1 MCAVRL
7 PAARA
12 RAPGHNRAVTAA
24 RSASLVPLPATR
36 TSVGAN
42 VASTF
47 GTAVL
52 LFVLAAPGAG
62 CGSNSPTAMVG
73 SGGSGQAGADGGPGG
88 PSPTETGSGG
98 SAGGAGTATGGSD
111 SGGSAVA
118 GAGGAAG
125 IAGAT
130 SSGGSAGGHAGQ
142 PAASGGAGGH
152 GGAGVCGAAPCTEGA
167 VRCSGAAPQICRRD
181 SLGCVFWD
189 TPPNQPAVC
198 SANQT
203 CDSVS
208 GMCRCNDDP
217 RCGTPPAGGDFCP
230 IVGAPTHATCNLAAD
245 GCFTVSTETPCATGL
260 VCDTSA
266 PGLVV
271 PTGTACGC
279 AQPIDDQTGQRTAL
293 LGTACTAA
301 QAAAGA
307 RVGSPID
314 RAVLICRP
322 SGTCDTWQVLVACQA
337 QQLTGGTDPVTS
349 RPACVCPRPATAG
362 HYYVDPDPAMSTFM
376 TGQPTGVQFPS
387 ACRFRTLT
395 TALAQPDVTQ
405 VIAAHESSSNVHFK
419 TLRGTPAVSN
429 CSAPNS
435 CERFPMEI
443 PAGVHVFTTDEGSFN
458 PAHYVIDVDAT
469 TTKGYALLLNDRAF
483 LQGFT
488 IDAGATNPS
497 GVNAGTR
504 VAAVVTSPIL
514 GGWAGT
520 PAAAPVTA
528 RLEQVLILANA
539 TAPAATQTALL
550 LQGQASWTASFLTI
564 AGGAGTKRGIVL
576 DHATD
581 PIAGTTAA
589 LSASHLN
596 VSVTGGTGQVAIE
609 LGSNGRDNGVA
620 GVPGPA
626 SADAGNVLTVT
637 NDVLVDGASA
647 PTPHRLNVGAAG
659 VGLHLFHGTAALAGV
674 DITGGPQGFTGV
686 QIDRSNAPRAA
697 GATLKGGSIA
707 AAGATGGVGVVVAGG
722 FATLDGAHV
731 TGADGWTGVVVRQSA
746 GSASLAG
753 DLTLTGSAAAPTI
766 IDVATPL
773 GMAAAPAGIVVG
785 LGDEQTTFDVTAPPA
800 SVALPRLTID
810 DNTLVTRYVDGLVI
824 NSGHVMAAG
833 GNVRFTGNL
842 RDGLQ
847 VLSSLALTGTDPN
860 DPAARA
866 TFVGTSF
873 SGNGRAGILLRDV
886 VPVLLDGVTV
896 SGNGQPFAGSAL
908 PAFPDGTGGID
919 VQRSQL
925 AASGG
930 AFPAV
935 IVNSTVAGNVGC
947 GITLSGG
954 GDDLVNRTTPD
965 DGVRVCGLGTGFT
978 IDGAPAGS
986 AAGRVAGAQP
996 GVRPGDVTTELPAP
1010 LGIFG
1015 GRTNVGG
1022 KVSAFI
1028 KNTHVQ
1034 NNSGV
1039 GIYVTEAR
1047 DLDPTLTADDVTDVS
1062 LQNNV
1067 VTGNLMVVAPTGF
1080 EPVAGGI
1087 YFVTSNLTSTDA
1099 TGTRAVEVSD
1109 LGCEDPQDAA
1119 VNHVVCTRVRM
1130 SSFLGNT
1137 VSCNGRAQM
1146 AFGLP
1151 QRISTSASGV
1161 SPQGDWDISSD
1172 GTIVGLDLTMRCA
1185 DAASPNTLAGY
1196 SSSAANI
1203 GLGVPG
1209 LATTTEGVSLVHV
1222 GAYGVKWNAGTI
1234 LAGGDY
1240 APGLA
1245 RPPQGNGDFA
1255 TWGVC
1260 PDVMPATCP
1269 IAPTAP

>member
-1 MCAVRL
+1 MT
-7 PAARA
+7 AAGTASGARSRA
-12 RAPGHNRAVTAA
+12 RAATKTASGVSRAM
-24 RSASLVPLPATR
+24 LVI
-36 TSVGAN
+36 
-42 VASTF
+42 
-47 GTAVL
+47 
-52 LFVLAAPGAG
+52 VLAATGGPG
-62 CGSNSPTAMVG
+62 CGSDASTAMVG
-73 SGGSGQAGADGGPGG
+73 VGGAGGQSVADGGLGG
-88 PSPTETGSGG
+88 TAGTDAGSGG
-98 SAGGAGTATGGSD
+98 APDGGPAAGGAGHGGGGATGG
-111 SGGSAVA
+111 GG
-118 GAGGAAG
+118 GAGAAG
-125 IAGAT
+125 G
-130 SSGGSAGGHAGQ
+130 GGHAGQ
-142 PAASGGAGGH
+142 PAAPGGGGAGGR
-152 GGAGVCGAAPCTEGA
+152 GGSDVCGAAACVEGA
-167 VRCSGAAPQICRRD
+167 ARCSGAAPQVCRRD
-181 SLGCVFWD
+181 SLGCTFWG

-198 SANQT
+198 SAHQA
-203 CDSVS
+203 CDGTS
-208 GMCRCNDDP
+208 GTCRCLDDP
-217 RCGTPPAGGDFCP
+217 RCGTPPASGDFCP
-230 IVGAPTHATCNLAAD
+230 VVGATTHATCNLAAD
-245 GCFTVSTETPCATGL
+245 GCFTVSTDTPCAAGL
-260 VCDTSA
+260 ACETAAPDT
-266 PGLVV
+266 VV

-279 AQPIDDQTGQRTAL
+279 PQPLDDQTGQRTPL

-301 QAAAGA
+301 QATAGT
-307 RVGSPID
+307 RVGSAMD

-322 SGTCDTWQVLVACQA
+322 AGTCNTWQVFVACQA

-349 RPACVCPRPATAG
+349 RPACVCPRPATPG
-362 HYYVDPDPAMSTFM
+362 QYYVDPDPAMSTFM

-419 TLRGTPAVSN
+419 TLRGTPAVAN
-429 CSAPNS
+429 CNAPNT

-443 PAGVHVFTTDEGSFN
+443 PPGVHVFTTDEGSFN

-469 TTKGYALLLNDRAF
+469 STKGYAVLLNDGAF

-488 IDAGATNPS
+488 IDASGTNAT

-520 PAAAPVTA
+520 PAPAPVTA
-528 RLEQVLILANA
+528 RLDQVLIVARA
-539 TAPAATQTALL
+539 APPAGTQTALL
-550 LQGQASWTASFLTI
+550 IQGQASWTASFLTI
-564 AGGAGTKRGIVL
+564 AGGAGTRRGIVI

-581 PIAGTTAA
+581 PVAGTTAA
-589 LSASHLN
+589 LTASHLN
-596 VSVTGGTGQVAIE
+596 VSVTGGTGQIAIE

-620 GVPGPA
+620 GVPGPV
-626 SADAGNVLTVT
+626 SADAGNVLTVM
-637 NDVLVDGASA
+637 NDPLLDGPTA
-647 PTPHRLNVGAAG
+647 PTPHRLDVGAAG
-659 VGLHLFHGTAALAGV
+659 VGLHLFHGTATLAGV
-674 DITGGPQGFTGV
+674 DIVGGPPGFTGV
-686 QIDRSNAPRAA
+686 QVDRSNAPAA
-697 GATLKGGSIA
+697 LGVTLAGGSING
-707 AAGATGGVGVVVAGG
+707 AGTTGGVGVLVAGG

-731 TGADGWTGVVVRQSA
+731 TGADGWTGVLVRQTA
-746 GSASLAG
+746 GSATLAG
-753 DLTLTGSAAAPTI
+753 DVTLTGTATAPTV
-766 IDVATPL
+766 IDVAAPL
-773 GMAAAPAGIVVG
+773 GMAAAPAGVVVG

-800 SVALPRLTID
+800 GVALPRLTID
-810 DNTLVTRYVDGLVI
+810 DNTRVTHYVDGLVV
-824 NSGHVMAAG
+824 NNGHVSARG
-833 GNVRFTGNL
+833 GNVQLTANL

-847 VLSSLALTGTDPN
+847 VLSSLALAGTDPN

-866 TFVGTSF
+866 TFVGTSIT
-873 SGNGRAGILLRDV
+873 GNGRAGVLLRDV
-886 VPVLLDGVTV
+886 VPVLLDRVTV
-896 SGNGQPFAGSAL
+896 SGNGTPLAGSAL

-919 VQRSQL
+919 IQRSQL
-925 AASGG
+925 GASGG

-935 IVNSTVAGNVGC
+935 VVNSAVSDNIGC

-954 GDDLVNRTTPD
+954 GDDLVNHTTAT
-965 DGVRVCGLGTGFT
+965 DGVRVCGLGTGFA
-978 IDGAPAGS
+978 IDGSPAGA
-986 AAGRVAGAQP
+986 AAGRVGGAQP
-996 GVRPGDVTTELPAP
+996 GVRPGDVTTESPAP

-1034 NNSGV
+1034 NNTGV

-1047 DLDPTLTADDVTDVS
+1047 DLDPTLTVDDVTDVS

-1067 VTGNLMVVAPTGF
+1067 VTGNLLTVAPTGF

-1099 TGTRAVEVSD
+1099 TGARPLEVSD

-1119 VNHVVCTRVRM
+1119 VDHAVCTRVRM

-1137 VSCNGRAQM
+1137 VSCNGRAQL
-1146 AFGLP
+1146 AFALP
-1151 QRISTSASGV
+1151 QRINTSASGV
-1161 SPQGDWDISSD
+1161 SPDGDWDISSD
-1172 GTIVGLDLTMRCA
+1172 GTIVGVDLTMRCA

-1209 LATTTEGVSLVHV
+1209 VATTPDGVSLVHV

-1240 APGLA
+1240 AAGLA
-1245 RPPQGNGDFA
+1245 RAPQGNGDF
-1255 TWGVC
+1255 TKWGVC

-1269 IAPTAP
+1269 IAPSAP